1 MTKAEF
7 MLHNNQFSRGERMTG
22 LACRETI
29 TRLACRVQL
38 LELQLQSLIW
48 AAYIPFNM
56 TTFFLDYPTDHR
68 VLGNELK
75 SAEALLGDKS

>member
-7 MLHNNQFSRGERMTG
+7 MLHHNQFSRGES
-22 LACRETI
+22 I

-48 AAYIPFNM
+48 AAYIPLNM
-56 TTFFLDYPTDHR
+56 TSFLLDHPTDHR

>member
-7 MLHNNQFSRGERMTG
+7 MLHHNSYTRGES
-22 LACRETI
+22 I

-48 AAYIPFNM
+48 AAYIPFNS
-56 TTFFLDYPTDHR
+56 TAFKTSNSTDHR

>member
-1 MTKAEF
+1 MSETEF
-7 MLHNNQFSRGERMTG
+7 IKSHNVSIQDVFDIAWDRGE
-22 LACRETI
+22 TI
-29 TRLACRVQL
+29 RRLACRVQL

-48 AAYIPFNM
+48 AAYIPLNM
-56 TTFFLDYPTDHR
+56 TSFLLDHPTDHR

>member
-1 MTKAEF
+1 
-7 MLHNNQFSRGERMTG
+7 
-22 LACRETI
+22 
-29 TRLACRVQL
+29 VQL

-48 AAYIPFNM
+48 AAYIPLN
-56 TTFFLDYPTDHR
+56 TTSFLLDHPTDHR